1 MSDNEHVP
9 AEPGQ
14 DTPEG
19 VGQDE
24 QAAPQ
29 RASRGPWFILFILLV
44 LAAGAG
50 YWWVTVEYRA
60 EHAAL
65 VARLDALAG
74 ADATVELQLAEQA
87 ETLAAAV
94 AGTETVES
102 RMRSLGQAQDDL
114 AESVKTLFAKDAQL
128 SLDWVLAETEYLVFA
143 ATQRLALEH
152 DAATAASALR
162 AADQRLRAAKHPD
175 LIGLRDQI
183 GQDIAALEAVA
194 EPDVEGLALYLAGA
208 VTDVEALPTK
218 PIADI
223 DTSFTHMSDE
233 QIAPDNWRGV
243 AKAVWSDLVSLVEV
257 KDGAMSDGVLFD
269 PELRYFLVQNLRLE
283 LASARLA
290 ALRRDTDN
298 FRAAAKLVTDLLQTY
313 YDTDDGAV
321 KALIARLDA
330 ARDIE
335 FDPALPSIAGSLEA
349 VRKAR
354 TELGDVAV
362 AGTAR

>member
-14 DTPEG
+14 DAPEG

-65 VARLDALAG
+65 VARLDALAS
-74 ADATVELQLAEQA
+74 ADATVEAQLAEQA

-94 AGTETVES
+94 AGTEAVES
-102 RMRSLGQAQDDL
+102 RMRSVGQAQDDL

-354 TELGDVAV
+354 AELGDVAV